1 MGKPLAGVGHPDPV
15 IADAVTDYWTLGAT
29 VTDLG
34 DAVLVHR
41 DGLPTS
47 TFLHRLR
54 PASSRELDGVLEAA
68 AGVAG
73 EDVARIVLDPDAPP
87 FVEAEL
93 RVRGWAVDHAVQ
105 LVLPVGVDVPGLPDG
120 PVRPAVEADR
130 PALRALFR
138 ADHVEEDERGRRPA
152 RSEERTD
159 AIVAERWS
167 LGPAVRWFVVDEGD
181 GPVGFFASWGG
192 ARGVGVVE
200 DLFVRADRRGRG
212 YARALIAT
220 AVAAARADG
229 AEEVVIGA
237 DPTDTP
243 QRLYA
248 RLGFRPALVLR
259 AATAPA

>member
-1 MGKPLAGVGHPDPV
+1 VVSGPDRRRHDGRV

-29 VTDLG
+29 ATDLG
-34 DAVLVHR
+34 DAILVR
-41 DGLPTS
+41 RSGLPAS

-54 PASSRELDGVLEAA
+54 PASARELDGVLDAA
-68 AGVAG
+68 RAATG
-73 EDVARIVLDPDAPP
+73 ESVRQIVLDPGAPP

-93 RVRGWAVDHAVQ
+93 RVRGWTVDHAVQ
-105 LVLPVGVDVPGLPDG
+105 LVLPVGADLPVAADA

-130 PALRALFR
+130 PTLRALFR
-138 ADHVEEDERGRRPA
+138 ADHVEEDERVGRPH
-152 RSEERTD
+152 RSEARTD
-159 AIVAERWS
+159 AIMAERWS

-181 GPVGFFASWGG
+181 GAVGFFASWGG
-192 ARGVGVVE
+192 GARGIGVVE

-212 YARALIAT
+212 HARALIAT

-229 AEEVVIGA
+229 AGEIVIGA

-259 AATAPA
+259 VATR